1 MSRGGVGG
9 LAILVLLASL
19 WGCSEEREPDARFA
33 TPESTL
39 DTLLGVY
46 GVADMSQEE
55 IQQQMRS
62 RGRFELRDEATYEAC
77 FDDYDGPQH
86 EGLAGYV
93 FGTVAAGK
101 DQLRINMV
109 QGKAHVFPDPDRR
122 ERYVVLV
129 QSDGE
134 WKISLRE
141 SVPADVR
148 GALIEQY
155 ERMSERRGGQ

>member
-1 MSRGGVGG
+1 VKGGGASG
-9 LAILVLLASL
+9 LALLLLFAAPL
-19 WGCSEEREPDARFA
+19 GCSEEPEPDARFA

-39 DTLLGVY
+39 NTLLDVY

-62 RGRFELRDEATYEAC
+62 RGRFELRDEITYRAC
-77 FDDYDGPQH
+77 FSDYEGPQH

-101 DQLRINMV
+101 DQLRVNMV

-122 ERYVVLV
+122 ERFVVLI
-129 QSDGE
+129 QEDGE
-134 WKISLRE
+134 WKISLRD

-148 GALIEQY
+148 RALVEQY
-155 ERMSERRGGQ
+155 ERMSERRGGR